1 MSTRKIEPRKRL
13 SREDWLFAGMKVLKE
28 KGNQAI
34 TVEGLANQLGITRG
48 SFYHHFKNRE
58 DLLKAMLSLWLTEW
72 TVDVRETVD
81 ALGLDPKSTLLA
93 LINTIRRREAAHYD
107 AAFRVWAFNDPLAAK
122 HVRKADA
129 IRLAYIK
136 SVFEILGFEGL
147 ELESRARMFLY
158 YEAFEPM
165 MFDPPSPADE
175 KALIAH
181 RHALLTAPEISN

>member
-1 MSTRKIEPRKRL
+1 M
-13 SREDWLFAGMKVLKE
+13 A
-28 KGNQAI
+28 
-34 TVEGLANQLGITRG
+34 
-48 SFYHHFKNRE
+48 
-58 DLLKAMLSLWLTEW
+58 
-72 TVDVRETVD
+72 

-107 AAFRVWAFNDPLAAK
+107 AAFRAWAFNDPLAAE

-136 SVFEILGFEGL
+136 SVFELLGFEGL

-165 MFDPPSPADE
+165 MFDPPNRADE

-181 RHALLTAPEISN
+181 RLALLTASEISN